1 MRFTKYVS
9 RIETF
14 IVSSQ
19 FDDISLKLMNKILT
33 CKPAFQQISVD
44 LKIGRLTILGYQTYL
59 KNLIL
64 YMQNDIF
71 GI

>member
-19 FDDISLKLMNKILT
+19 FDGISLKLIHKILT
-33 CKPAFQQISVD
+33 CKPAFKQISVD
-44 LKIGRLTILGYQTYL
+44 LK
-59 KNLIL
+59 
-64 YMQNDIF
+64 
-71 GI
+71 

>member
-19 FDDISLKLMNKILT
+19 FDDISLKLIQKILT
-33 CKPAFQQISVD
+33 CKPA
-44 LKIGRLTILGYQTYL
+44 LGYETYL